1 MHDRAYAIAT
11 GAFIIVAVTALL
23 AMAYW
28 LAGAEQ
34 ERRPYV
40 VVSQLSVAGLNE
52 GSEVLYRGVPA
63 GRVQRIGLDP
73 ADPSQV
79 LIRVAVNREVPVHTG
94 TFARLR
100 PRGLTGIAQVEL
112 EDAGVLQEPL
122 PTSAANPARIRM
134 APSVLDEVTDAGT
147 QALATLS
154 QLADSFGELLSDGSR
169 GQLRSILVR
178 VDGLIDSIERV
189 TQTLEADLPRTLGGA
204 ARAAD
209 SVAALADRTASSMDE
224 VDALIAELLK
234 TSLVVQELGSELS
247 GSGLPGLDG
256 ALDAINR
263 AAREMGRLAQSI
275 ARQPERLLRG
285 QQPSPGP
292 GED

>member
-11 GAFIIVAVTALL
+11 GAFVIAAVTALL
-23 AMAYW
+23 VVAYW

-40 VVSQLSVAGLNE
+40 VVSQYSVAGLNE

-73 ADPSQV
+73 SDPSLV
-79 LIRVAVNREVPVHTG
+79 LIEIGVNREVPVHAG

-112 EDAGVLQEPL
+112 EDTGVLQEPL
-122 PTSAANPARIRM
+122 PTSAANPTRIRM
-134 APSVLDEVTDAGT
+134 VPSLLDEVTDAGT

-154 QLADSFGELLSDGSR
+154 EMADSFGELLSEGSR
-169 GQLRSILVR
+169 GQLRSILMR
-178 VDGLIDSIERV
+178 VESLLASIENV
-189 TQTLEADLPRTLGGA
+189 TQTLEADLPRTLDGA

-209 SVAALADRTASSMDE
+209 SVAALADRTTSSMDE
-224 VDALIAELLK
+224 VDALIAELHQ
-234 TSLVVQELGSELS
+234 TAVVVQELGSELA
-247 GSGLPGLDG
+247 GSGMPGFDS

-285 QQPSPGP
+285 QQSSPGP
-292 GED
+292 GEE